1 MATEYTIRPLL
12 LSSLFLQ
19 MSAEGQKVEIFEL
32 HKKASALPL
41 KADMSSVG
49 IDVR

>member
-19 MSAEGQKVEIFEL
+19 MSAKGQKVEIFL
-32 HKKASALPL
+32 NYIKKRPL
-41 KADMSSVG
+41 YP
-49 IDVR
+49 